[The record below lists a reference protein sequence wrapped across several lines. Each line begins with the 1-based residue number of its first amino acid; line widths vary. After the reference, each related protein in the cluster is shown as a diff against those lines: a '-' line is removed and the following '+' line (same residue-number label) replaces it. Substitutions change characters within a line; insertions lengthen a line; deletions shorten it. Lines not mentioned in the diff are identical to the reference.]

1 MTYEPIMA
9 PKSSRR
15 PLRIVLVVVG
25 VVLALCCV
33 GGAVGGFFVYGAVKE
48 TVGPVSE
55 ATTTYLDAVRSGDHQ
70 RAYDQLCR
78 QRREQTSLAEF
89 TRQQEAQPQVVGY
102 RVGGVNVTNT
112 NGRVRGS
119 ATVRLTTETGST
131 STQVFTLVKEDGA
144 WRVCG

>member
-1 MTYEPIMA
+1 MTYEPTTA
-9 PKSSRR
+9 PKSNRR
-15 PLRIVLVVVG
+15 TLRIVLIVVG
-25 VVLALCCV
+25 IVLALCCV

-55 ATTTYLDAVRSGDHQ
+55 ATTTYLDAVRTGNHQ
-70 RAYDQLCR
+70 QAYDQLCR

-89 TRQQEAQPQVVGY
+89 TRQQEAQPRVIGY
-102 RVGGVNVTNT
+102 EVGGVNVNNT

-119 ATVRLTTETGST
+119 ATVRLTTESGST